1 MRDKALFPA
10 PDGNNARRI
19 PKSLQ
24 IFYLAKAGG
33 HNINAYYYDRET
45 IVKLQLVSRLDA
57 SNRMLNQSAE
67 GLHRTGSLALNECGN
82 T

>member
-45 IVKLQLVSRLDA
+45 SIGEQA
-57 SNRMLNQSAE
+57 
-67 GLHRTGSLALNECGN
+67 
-82 T
+82 